1 MHFTSARLAE
11 ILEAFPRRKIL
22 VIGDL
27 MLDEFLWGKVTRIS
41 PEAPVPVV
49 DIQRRAAYPGGAA
62 NVARNLASLGAQA
75 GLAGVIGVDE
85 PGQHLVQL
93 LTDEGI
99 ATGSIRKTPLR
110 PTTHKTRVCAITR
123 QLHDHLE
130 IEDQQQIV
138 RVDEESRKPLDPESR
153 RWLFDRLR
161 EEISAHDAVII
172 EDYAKGLIDQELVAL
187 VVAEAKAHGKI
198 VAIDPNPNNPLDWS
212 GGTVLKP
219 NRREIFLTAGL
230 PYSQDEAEV
239 LKAAALLQK
248 THAIR
253 YLLITLSEAGM
264 LLVEQG
270 EKPYHTPTRAQEVF
284 DVSGAGDTAIAAF
297 TLALA
302 AGATGIEAAEIANH
316 AAGVVVG
323 KLGTATLSV
332 DELCEMFA
340 KTEGVE

>member
-11 ILEAFPRRKIL
+11 ILGAFPRIKIL

-62 NVARNLASLGAQA
+62 NVARNLASLGAQT
-75 GLAGVIGVDE
+75 GLAGVIGEDQ
-85 PGQHLVQL
+85 PGEQLVRL
-93 LTDEGI
+93 LTGEGI
-99 ATGSIRKTPLR
+99 ATGSVRKTALR

-123 QLHDHLE
+123 QLHDHLD

-138 RVDEESRKPLDPESR
+138 RVDDESREPLDPESR
-153 RWLFDRLR
+153 RWLFERLR
-161 EEISAHDAVII
+161 AEISAHDAVII
-172 EDYAKGLIDQELVAL
+172 EDYAKGLIDQELVTL
-187 VVAEAKAHGKI
+187 VTAEAKAHGKI
-198 VAIDPNPNNPLDWS
+198 VAIDPNPNNPFDWS

-219 NRREIFLTAGL
+219 NRREAFLAAGL
-230 PYSQDEAEV
+230 PYSLDEAAV
-239 LKAAALLQK
+239 LAAAAALQK
-248 THAIR
+248 KHAIR
-253 YLLITLSEAGM
+253 HLLITLGEAGM
-264 LLVEQG
+264 LLLEQG
-270 EKPYHTPTRAQEVF
+270 RKPYHTPTRAQDVF

-323 KLGTATLSV
+323 KLGTATLDV
-332 DELCEMFA
+332 DELREMFA
-340 KTEGVE
+340 KTEGI

>member
-11 ILEAFPRRKIL
+11 ILGAFPRSKIL

-75 GLAGVIGVDE
+75 GLAGVIGTDE

-93 LTDEGI
+93 LTDEKI
-99 ATGSIRKTPLR
+99 ATGSIRKTSLR
-110 PTTHKTRVCAITR
+110 PTTHKTRICAITR

-138 RVDEESRKPLDPESR
+138 RVDDESRAPLDPESK

-161 EEISAHDAVII
+161 AEIATHDAIII
-172 EDYAKGLIDQELVAL
+172 EDYAKGLIDQELVTL
-187 VVAEAKAHGKI
+187 VLKEAKAHGKI
-198 VAIDPNPNNPLDWS
+198 VAIDPNPNNPFEWA
-212 GGTVLKP
+212 GAAVLKP
-219 NRREIFLTAGL
+219 NRKEAFLAASL
-230 PYSQDEAEV
+230 PYSLDEDAV
-239 LKAAALLQK
+239 LQAATVLQK
-248 THAIR
+248 RHSIQHV
-253 YLLITLSEAGM
+253 LITLGEAGM

-270 EKPYHTPTRAQEVF
+270 QKHYHTPTRAREVF

-323 KLGTATLSV
+323 KLGTATLNV
-332 DELCEMFA
+332 EELREFFVQ
-340 KTEGVE
+340 TQGVV

>member
-11 ILEAFPRRKIL
+11 ILDTFPRRKIL

-62 NVARNLASLGAQA
+62 NVARNLAGLGAQA
-75 GLAGVIGVDE
+75 GLAGVIGQDT

-123 QLHDHLE
+123 QLHDHLD

-138 RVDEESRKPLDPESR
+138 RVDDESRAPLDPESR

-161 EEISAHDAVII
+161 AEIASHDAVII
-172 EDYAKGLIDQELVAL
+172 EDYAKGLIDQELVTL
-187 VVAEAKAHGKI
+187 VVTEAKAHGKV
-198 VAIDPNPNNPLDWS
+198 VAIDPNPNNPFDWS

-219 NRREIFLTAGL
+219 NRREIFLATGL
-230 PYSQDEAEV
+230 PYSQEEEQV
-239 LKAAALLQK
+239 LKAAAVLQK
-248 THAIR
+248 RHAIR

-270 EKPYHTPTRAQEVF
+270 QKPYHTPTRAQDVF

-323 KLGTATLSV
+323 KLGTATLNV
-332 DELCEMFA
+332 GELREMFA
-340 KTEGVE
+340 KTESVG

>member
-1 MHFTSARLAE
+1 MHFTSTRLGE
-11 ILEAFPRRKIL
+11 ILDAFPRRKIL
-22 VIGDL
+22 VVGDL

-62 NVARNLASLGAQA
+62 NVARNIASLGARA
-75 GLAGVIGVDE
+75 ALAGVIGEDQ
-85 PGQHLVQL
+85 PGEQLVRL
-93 LTDEGI
+93 LTGEGI
-99 ATGSIRKTPLR
+99 ATGGIRATPLR

-138 RVDEESRKPLDPESR
+138 RVDDESRAPLDPESKR
-153 RWLFDRLR
+153 RLFDRLR

-172 EDYAKGLIDQELVAL
+172 EDYAKGLVDQELVEL

-198 VAIDPNPNNPLDWS
+198 VAIDPNPNNPFDWS

-219 NRREIFLTAGL
+219 NRREAFLAAGL
-230 PYSQDEAEV
+230 PYSPDEKAV
-239 LKAAALLQK
+239 LAAGAVLQK
-248 THAIR
+248 KHAIR
-253 YLLITLSEAGM
+253 YVLITLGEAGM
-264 LLVEQG
+264 LLLEQG
-270 EKPYHTPTRAQEVF
+270 QKPYHTPTRAQEVF

-323 KLGTATLSV
+323 KLGTATLDV
-332 DELCEMFA
+332 AELREIFV
-340 KTEGVE
+340 KTEGVT

>member
-1 MHFTSARLAE
+1 MHFTSTRLAE
-11 ILEAFPRRKIL
+11 ILGAFSRIKIL
-22 VIGDL
+22 VIGDV

-75 GLAGVIGVDE
+75 GLAGIIGDDE
-85 PGQHLVQL
+85 PGRRLVQL
-93 LTDEGI
+93 LTDERI
-99 ATGSIRKTPLR
+99 ATGSIRQTALR

-138 RVDEESRKPLDPESR
+138 RVDEESRKALDAESK

-161 EEISAHDAVII
+161 TEIATHDAVII
-172 EDYAKGLIDQELVAL
+172 EDYAKGLIDQELVTL
-187 VVAEAKAHGKI
+187 VVTEAAKHGKI
-198 VAIDPNPNNPLDWS
+198 VAIDPNPNNPFDWS

-219 NRREIFLTAGL
+219 NRKEAFQSAGL
-230 PYSQDEAEV
+230 PYAQDEESV
-239 LKAAALLQK
+239 LKAGAVLQK
-248 THAIR
+248 RHAVKHV
-253 YLLITLSEAGM
+253 LITLGEAGM
-264 LLVEQG
+264 LLLEQG
-270 EKPYHTPTRAQEVF
+270 QKAYHTPTRAQEVF

-332 DELCEMFA
+332 AELREMFS
-340 KTEGVE
+340 KTEASV

>member
-1 MHFTSARLAE
+1 MRFSSQRLAE
-11 ILEAFPRRKIL
+11 LLGAFPRCKIL

-62 NVARNLASLGAQA
+62 NVARNLASLGAKA
-75 GLAGVIGVDE
+75 GLAGVIGEDE
-85 PGQHLVQL
+85 PGRHLVKL
-93 LTDEGI
+93 LSAENI
-99 ATGSIRKTPLR
+99 ATDSIRKTPLR
-110 PTTHKTRVCAITR
+110 PTTHKTRICAITR

-138 RVDEESRKPLDPESR
+138 RVDDESRKPLDADSK

-161 EEISAHDAVII
+161 ADIFAHDAIII
-172 EDYAKGLIDQELVAL
+172 EDYAKGLIDQELVTL
-187 VVAEAKAHGKI
+187 VIGEAKKHGKI
-198 VAIDPNPNNPLDWS
+198 VAIDPNPNNPFDWS

-219 NRREIFLTAGL
+219 NRREAFLATGL
-230 PYSQDEAEV
+230 PYATDEDAV
-239 LKAAALLQK
+239 LKAAAVLQK
-248 THAIR
+248 RHAIR
-253 YLLITLSEAGM
+253 HVLITLGEAGM
-264 LLVEQG
+264 LLVEESQ
-270 EKPYHTPTRAQEVF
+270 KPYHTPTRAQDVF

-302 AGATGIEAAEIANH
+302 AGANGIEAAEIANH

-332 DELCEMFA
+332 DELRDMFA

>member
-11 ILEAFPRRKIL
+11 ILGAFQRSRIL

-62 NVARNLASLGAQA
+62 NVARNLASLGAHV
-75 GLAGVIGVDE
+75 GLAGVIGQDV

-93 LTDEGI
+93 LTEEGI

-110 PTTHKTRVCAITR
+110 PTTHKTRICAITR

-138 RVDEESRKPLDPESR
+138 RVDDESHAPLDPESK

-161 EEISAHDAVII
+161 AEISAHDAVII
-172 EDYAKGLIDQELVAL
+172 EDYAKGLIDQELVTL

-198 VAIDPNPNNPLDWS
+198 VAIDPNPNNPFDWS

-219 NRREIFLTAGL
+219 NRREAFLAAGL
-230 PYSQDEAEV
+230 PYSLDEEAV
-239 LKAAALLQK
+239 LKAGAVLQK
-248 THAIR
+248 RHGIR
-253 YLLITLSEAGM
+253 DVLITLGEAGM
-264 LLVEQG
+264 LLIEQG
-270 EKPYHTPTRAQEVF
+270 QKPYHTPTRAQEVF

-323 KLGTATLSV
+323 KLGTATLNV
-332 DELCEMFA
+332 GELREMFE
-340 KTEGVE
+340 KTEGIT